1 MAVHRGSR
9 SHRHTKFNRYT
20 GDVTKSRPNT
30 GFSLWWLVPISALA
44 AVIFALT
51 LGNCLG
57 SKVDG
62 SSESAPI
69 ETPSAQ
75 PSVNESPLPETVDVG
90 DVNAVFVGLEGI
102 TDNTNAEVSKQIPE
116 GTRAVSLSMFL
127 ANGTPLYRSEAADAS
142 GKPSGELTLKNI
154 FRYANENGIYVSV
167 PFPSDALISKDELLW
182 GVGAAYEIAMIKELY
197 EAGAD
202 EVIIRCSAFGESGAY
217 SLANEEFVARV
228 CGYLSD
234 IRHKVPDIRIGFMIS
249 AEDAADSS
257 LTVAIDKING
267 YADFIAADMTGFN
280 DAEEL
285 KAAANAALVNLLR
298 YEMRV
303 LVGGN
308 EETLPAIYQTLDT
321 LGIKNRQ
328 TAIKSN

>member
-1 MAVHRGSR
+1 MTGRRGSR

-20 GDVTKSRPNT
+20 GDVTKRRPRA
-30 GFSLWWLVPISALA
+30 GIGLWWLIPVSALA

-62 SSESAPI
+62 IPESTPTDSAASEPPI
-69 ETPSAQ
+69 SEPA
-75 PSVNESPLPETVDVG
+75 LPETVDVG
-90 DVNAVFVGLEGI
+90 NVDAIFVGLEGI

-116 GTRAVSLSMFL
+116 GTRAISLSMFL
-127 ANGTPLYRSEAADAS
+127 SNGSPLYKSEVAIAS

-154 FRYANENGIYVSV
+154 FRYANENGLYVSV
-167 PFPSDALISKDELLW
+167 PFPSGALISRDEMLW
-182 GVGAAYEIAMIKELY
+182 GMDAAYEIAMIKELY

-202 EVIIRCSAFGESGAY
+202 EVIIRCSKFGESGVF
-217 SLANEEFVARV
+217 SIGNEDFVQIV
-228 CGYLSD
+228 CEYLSE
-234 IRHKVPDIRIGFMIS
+234 IRIKVPDIHIGLMIS
-249 AEDAADSS
+249 KEDSEDGIHTAE
-257 LTVAIDKING
+257 IDKING
-267 YADFIAADMTGFN
+267 YADFIAANMTGFN

-298 YEMRV
+298 YEMRGI
-303 LVGGN
+303 VGGN
-308 EETLPAIYQTLDT
+308 EETLPSIYQVLDT

-328 TAIKSN
+328 VATK

>member
-1 MAVHRGSR
+1 MTGRRGSR

-20 GDVTKSRPNT
+20 GDVSRNRPRV
-30 GFSLWWLVPISALA
+30 GIGLWWLIPASAAL

-62 SSESAPI
+62 AAASTPE
-69 ETPSAQ
+69 ETPEKD
-75 PSVNESPLPETVDVG
+75 PPVNSPVLPEKVDVG
-90 DVNAVFVGLEGI
+90 SLNAIFVGLEGI
-102 TDNTNAEVSKQIPE
+102 TDNTNAEVAKQIPE
-116 GTRAVSLSMFL
+116 GTGAVSLSMFL
-127 ANGTPLYRSEAADAS
+127 SNGAPLYKSEVAIAS

-167 PFPSDALISKDELLW
+167 PFPSEALLSSDEMLW
-182 GVGAAYEIAMIKELY
+182 GMDAAYEIAMIKELY

-202 EVIIRCSAFGESGAY
+202 EVIIRCTPLGESGAF
-217 SLANEEFVARV
+217 SIGNEDLVQRV
-228 CGYLSD
+228 CEYLSE
-234 IRHKVPDIRIGFMIS
+234 IRIKVPDIHIGFMIS
-249 AEDAADSS
+249 AEDARDGAY
-257 LTVAIDKING
+257 TVDIDKING

-303 LVGGN
+303 IVGGN
-308 EETLPAIYQTLDT
+308 EETLPSVYQVLDT

-328 TAIKSN
+328 VATK